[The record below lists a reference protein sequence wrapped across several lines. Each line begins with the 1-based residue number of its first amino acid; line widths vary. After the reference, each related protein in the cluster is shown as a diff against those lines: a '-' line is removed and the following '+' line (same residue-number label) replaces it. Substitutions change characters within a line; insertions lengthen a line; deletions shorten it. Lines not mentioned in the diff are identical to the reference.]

1 MPFAVSAIESVSVP
15 APPVIVSRSVN
26 TSGKMFAFEY
36 LRIVERDA
44 GLIYIPQP
52 GGGKPT
58 EFVLTEGDLS
68 AWELDLA
75 GHPTLEGKR
84 DHLQSL
90 LAVVLPYARHLV
102 SSVPQPMGAA
112 TDPVQMEPISS
123 SRAGLRNRLAHRL
136 RLHSSQPDT
145 QPLEL
150 SFDDAELADLVRCL
164 DQLRLD
170 PRVQLGF
177 SLPPDRPLHRREIL
191 ERVPLRQRLAAPAAG
206 LAALAITAALGLMV
220 PLPRRTAT
228 PAASPAATPTSPLTP
243 PR

>member
-1 MPFAVSAIESVSVP
+1 MKLSYRFEQ
-15 APPVIVSRSVN
+15 
-26 TSGKMFAFEY
+26 TSCR
-36 LRIVERDA
+36 LRIDGLPDLSA
-44 GLIYIPQP
+44 GHGPEVIGI
-52 GGGKPT
+52 
-58 EFVLTEGDLS
+58 LS

-84 DHLQSL
+84 DHLQAL
-90 LAVVLPYARHLV
+90 LAAVLPYARHLV
-102 SSVPQPMGAA
+102 SSVPRPMGVA

-123 SRAGLRNRLAHRL
+123 TRAGLRNRLAHRL
-136 RLHSSQPDT
+136 RLLSSQPDT

-191 ERVPLRQRLAAPAAG
+191 ERVPLRQRLA
-206 LAALAITAALGLMV
+206 
-220 PLPRRTAT
+220 PLP
-228 PAASPAATPTSPLTP
+228 PVWP
-243 PR
+243 PWPSLLRWA

>member
-1 MPFAVSAIESVSVP
+1 MKLSHRYEQ
-15 APPVIVSRSVN
+15 
-26 TSGKMFAFEY
+26 TSCR
-36 LRIVERDA
+36 LRIDGLPDLSA
-44 GLIYIPQP
+44 GHGQDVIGI
-52 GGGKPT
+52 
-58 EFVLTEGDLS
+58 LS

-84 DHLQSL
+84 DHLQAL
-90 LAVVLPYARHLV
+90 MTAVLPYARHLV
-102 SSVPQPMGAA
+102 SSVPRPMGAA
-112 TDPVQMEPISS
+112 TDPVQMEPIP
-123 SRAGLRNRLAHRL
+123 AAKPGIRNRPAHRL

-170 PRVQLGF
+170 PRVRLGF
-177 SLPPDRPLHRREIL
+177 DLPPDRPLQRREIL

-206 LAALAITAALGLMV
+206 LAALAITTALGLMV
-220 PLPRRTAT
+220 PLPRRTAP
-228 PAASPAATPTSPLTP
+228 PAASPEATPTTPLSPP

>member
-1 MPFAVSAIESVSVP
+1 MKLSYRYEQ
-15 APPVIVSRSVN
+15 
-26 TSGKMFAFEY
+26 TSCR
-36 LRIVERDA
+36 LRIDGLPDLSA
-44 GLIYIPQP
+44 GHGPEVIGI
-52 GGGKPT
+52 
-58 EFVLTEGDLS
+58 LS

-220 PLPRRTAT
+220 PLPRRTAA
-228 PAASPAATPTSPLTP
+228 PAASRAATPTSPLTP

>member
-1 MPFAVSAIESVSVP
+1 MKLSYRFEQ
-15 APPVIVSRSVN
+15 
-26 TSGKMFAFEY
+26 TSCR
-36 LRIVERDA
+36 LRIDGLPDLSA
-44 GLIYIPQP
+44 GHGPEVIGI
-52 GGGKPT
+52 
-58 EFVLTEGDLS
+58 LS

-84 DHLQSL
+84 DHLQAL
-90 LAVVLPYARHLV
+90 LAAVLPYARHLV
-102 SSVPQPMGAA
+102 SSVPRPMGGA
-112 TDPVQMEPISS
+112 TDPVQIEPISS
-123 SRAGLRNRLAHRL
+123 TRSGLRNRPAHRL

-177 SLPPDRPLHRREIL
+177 SLPPDRPLLRREIL
-191 ERVPLRQRLAAPAAG
+191 ERVPLRQRLAPPAAG

-220 PLPRRTAT
+220 PLPRPTAT
-228 PAASPAATPTSPLTP
+228 PPASPAATPTSPLTP

>member
-1 MPFAVSAIESVSVP
+1 
-15 APPVIVSRSVN
+15 VI
-26 TSGKMFAFEY
+26 G
-36 LRIVERDA
+36 I
-44 GLIYIPQP
+44 
-52 GGGKPT
+52 
-58 EFVLTEGDLS
+58 LS

-75 GHPTLEGKR
+75 GHPSLEGKR
-84 DHLQSL
+84 DHLQAL
-90 LAVVLPYARHLV
+90 LAAVLPYARHLV
-102 SSVPQPMGAA
+102 SSVPRPMGVA

-123 SRAGLRNRLAHRL
+123 TSAGLRNRPAHRL
-136 RLHSSQPDT
+136 RLRSSQPDT

-170 PRVQLGF
+170 PRVRLGF
-177 SLPPDRPLHRREIL
+177 SLPPDRPLLRREIL
-191 ERVPLRQRLAAPAAG
+191 ERVPLRQRLAPPAAG

-220 PLPRRTAT
+220 PLPRPTAT